1 MLDGS
6 LTMWTFSIIVLV
18 LLAYLIRVNQLLSQ
32 TPDELRKLSGPRWS
46 PEQLRE
52 TYKRLQNNPIS
63 YKDKL
68 PPRLHRRYIVTGGSG
83 LVGGFIVEQLLARG
97 TPAGHI
103 RILDIRRPERDDAA
117 DEVDFAHTDI
127 TSRASVDAAFARPW
141 PPDAARL
148 PLTVFHT
155 AAVILASERSA
166 ARYAF
171 PEAVNVGGTRNVL
184 GAARRSGADVFS
196 ATSSASVAIRPVR
209 PLLFPLS
216 ARERANFWQ
225 VLDERD
231 FFAPPPPRPRERYFG
246 NYPASKAAA
255 ERIVCEADGEG
266 FRTGCIRPAN
276 GVYGNPTDNTVGDPL
291 SRDVLPTWIPHIIQP
306 FVHGINVALA
316 HLQHESALL
325 HRPPSSSS
333 PLCSGRPFVVTDPN
347 PPIAYADLYAAI
359 STLSAHPFAAVRV
372 PPAAA
377 LLLAHALELYDDL
390 ALQLRLPPLRGD
402 ARLLKPGLFS
412 ICTHLVAAD
421 AAARRPV
428 ADGGL
433 GYEGAVRTLDG
444 VVAEVLAW
452 NREHGRE
459 EAGWEEA
466 AKGRGK
472 GKGERKAYTT
482 SIALAD
488 KIQKSLGLGGR

>member
-1 MLDGS
+1 
-6 LTMWTFSIIVLV
+6 MWILSIIALI
-18 LLAYLIRVNQLLSQ
+18 LLAYLVRVNQLLSQ
-32 TPDELRKLSGPRWS
+32 TPDEVRKLSGPRWT

-52 TYKRLQNNPIS
+52 TYKRLQKNPVN

-103 RILDIRRPERDDAA
+103 RILDIRRPERNNAA

-127 TSRASVDAAFARPW
+127 ASQASVDAAFARPW
-141 PPDAARL
+141 PPDAAGL

-166 ARYAF
+166 RRYAF

-184 GAARRSGADVFS
+184 GAARRAGADVFS

-209 PLLFPLS
+209 PLLFPFS
-216 ARERANFWQ
+216 ARERANFCQ

-231 FFAPPPPRPRERYFG
+231 FFSSAAPSPRHAYFG

-255 ERIVCEADGEG
+255 ERIVCDADREG

-291 SRDVLPTWIPHIIQP
+291 SRDVLPTWTPHIIQP
-306 FVHGINVALA
+306 FVHGLNVALA

-325 HRPPSSSS
+325 HHRP
-333 PLCSGRPFVVTDPN
+333 CSGRPFVVTDPG
-347 PPIAYADLYAAI
+347 PPIAYADLYAAVR
-359 STLSAHPFAAVRV
+359 TLSAHRFATLPV
-372 PPAAA
+372 PPVAA

-390 ALQLRLPPLRGD
+390 PLPLPLPRLRGD
-402 ARLLKPGLFS
+402 ARLLKPALFS
-412 ICTHLVAAD
+412 ICTHLCAVDAD
-421 AAARRPV
+421 ARRPV

-433 GYEGAVRTLDG
+433 GYRG
-444 VVAEVLAW
+444 VVGTLEGVVGEVLGW
-452 NREHGRE
+452 NREHG
-459 EAGWEEA
+459 WEEVVVD
-466 AKGRGK
+466 GEGK
-472 GKGERKAYTT
+472 GMGKERSRRRRKAYTT
-482 SIALAD
+482 SVALAD
-488 KIQKSLGLGGR
+488 KIQKSLGFGGGGGGS

>member
-6 LTMWTFSIIVLV
+6 LTIWTFSIIVLV

-32 TPDELRKLSGPRWS
+32 TPDELRKLSGPRWT

-52 TYKRLQNNPIS
+52 TYRRLQKTPIN

-103 RILDIRRPERDDAA
+103 RILDIRRPERND

-127 TSRASVDAAFARPW
+127 ASRASVDAGFARPW
-141 PPDAARL
+141 PPDAAAL

-166 ARYAF
+166 RRYAF

-184 GAARRSGADVFS
+184 GAARRAGADVFS
-196 ATSSASVAIRPVR
+196 ATSSASIAIRPVR
-209 PLLFPLS
+209 PLLFPFS

-231 FFAPPPPRPRERYFG
+231 FFVGPLRPREGGYFG

-291 SRDVLPTWIPHIIQP
+291 SRDVLPTWVPHIIQP

-325 HRPPSSSS
+325 HRPYPSSSSSS

-359 STLSAHPFAAVRV
+359 ATLSAHPFAAVRV

-390 ALQLRLPPLRGD
+390 LAPWPLRGD

-412 ICTHLVAAD
+412 ICTHLAASD
-421 AAARRPV
+421 VAARRPV

-433 GYEGAVRTLDG
+433 GYEGAVRTLEG

-459 EAGWEEA
+459 ELEA

-472 GKGERKAYTT
+472 GKAERKAYTT

-488 KIQKSLGLGGR
+488 KIQKSLGLSAGR